1 MITSSVVCYRAALH
15 RRRSSA
21 SIAVAASGCNQTP
34 GSKDWCIL
42 SLNYRNM
49 CSSSS
54 DVVSAPTNKR
64 LNNRRSTS
72 PASTSSSE
80 SSNRSSNSSSSSLL
94 AVTSSPSNSSSNSL
108 KSIGLDLKIS
118 LRSSSTKNSLESI
131 AGRRVAASPV
141 QSLESLQQCDDNDNF
156 VSNNSSPRH
165 SSSSSSNSSRS
176 STSSTGGGAHFK
188 CRKALGNRSR
198 IVIITWS
205 HFFCVYLDL
214 KCRGAFL
221 T

>member
-1 MITSSVVCYRAALH
+1 VITSSVVCYRAALH

-21 SIAVAASGCNQTP
+21 SIAVAASGGCNQTP

-64 LNNRRSTS
+64 LNRRSTS
-72 PASTSSSE
+72 PASTSSES
-80 SSNRSSNSSSSSLL
+80 SSNRSSNSSSLL
-94 AVTSSPSNSSSNSL
+94 AVTSSPSNSSNSL
-108 KSIGLDLKIS
+108 KSIGLDKIS
-118 LRSSSTKNSLESI
+118 LRSSTKNSLESI
-131 AGRRVAASPV
+131 SGRRVAASPV

-165 SSSSSSNSSRS
+165 SSSSSNSSRS
-176 STSSTGGGAHFK
+176 STSSTGGGTHFK

-198 IVIITWS
+198 IIIITWS

-214 KCRGAFL
+214 TVLLFI
-221 T
+221 

>member
-64 LNNRRSTS
+64 LNRRSTS
-72 PASTSSSE
+72 PASTSSES
-80 SSNRSSNSSSSSLL
+80 SSNRSSNSSSLL
-94 AVTSSPSNSSSNSL
+94 AVTSSPSNSSNSL
-108 KSIGLDLKIS
+108 KSIGLDKIS
-118 LRSSSTKNSLESI
+118 LRSSTKNSLESI
-131 AGRRVAASPV
+131 SGRRVAASPV